1 MEKLKNYQNLTD
13 QELISQIVAT
23 SNEKMVEELYD
34 RFNKIIYTK
43 CIAFSNNREEAKDL
57 TQDIFIKLISK
68 LATYKGNA
76 KFSTWLYSFT
86 YNFLVNYKKRD
97 VYKKLSERWER
108 LNKHD
113 NQLEEMDAID
123 DDEIFELKASK
134 LKIAL
139 EAIEPADKAL
149 LLMKYQDDISIKEL
163 QQLLDI
169 NESAIKMRLKRAK
182 IKLVQVYYKT
192 ADKTL

>member
-1 MEKLKNYQNLTD
+1 
-13 QELISQIVAT
+13 
-23 SNEKMVEELYD
+23 MVEELYD

-113 NQLEEMDAID
+113 NQLAEMDAID